1 MKISVAMRVI
11 GGFSIVTLM
20 LIILGVM
27 SHKTNNSSRESTM
40 VMQEVS
46 LPALKATSFLSENLS
61 EQRRLSL
68 QAFHTN
74 EAAKLPIIENQFNTS
89 ASQFDQRLREIE
101 LLMNDNSNLK
111 QQANAIGRQYYQFKS
126 ITQKLISDQHKTRQ
140 LQEGLNAKSE
150 DFESALDDTSS
161 LLLDLIDYETS
172 DDAKLR
178 EIAASAVTI
187 DSNLSGM
194 ITTIQDLIASKD
206 QQHYDI
212 LHKELSYVIGD
223 IKAKSEHLKRIA
235 ESNNLATDSV
245 EEVTTGINALLDQS
259 QGDNSFLSQKSKQLS
274 FEAQVK
280 TGFTKSESIAVS
292 MASKLSQLNIN
303 IESFSNDI
311 NMQAIDKIDSAS
323 TQTKFVEIFAILI
336 AIVVSFGVV
345 RPLKSSLDEV
355 NNALKVLASGD
366 LTHKLDDSGHDEF
379 ATLASNCNRLVD
391 SLRDVITGILDRST
405 QLAAAAEET
414 SAITTQTTAGI
425 NQQKDQVQLASTAT
439 TELNSSAQQVS
450 ESAEQA
456 LSEIKQADEEA
467 KHIREIA
474 EENKR
479 TILAL
484 ADEVTTAGQVINKV
498 HSDSAS
504 IGSIL
509 DVIRGIAE
517 QTNLLALNAAIEAAR
532 AGEQGRG
539 FAVVADEVRSLAS
552 RTQDSTSEIQQ
563 MIEILQQGT
572 EEAVRVMELGRS
584 QANSC
589 VDKTEQANIA
599 LETISESVHKAYDS
613 GMRIA
618 HSAQEQNV
626 VSEQASEKLDE
637 IAAISEETALGAEQT
652 AASSHQV
659 AQLAEELKT
668 SVGKFRV

>member
-1 MKISVAMRVI
+1 MRVI
-11 GGFSIVTLM
+11 GGFSVVTLM

-27 SHKTNNSSRESTM
+27 SHLTNNSSRESTM

-46 LPALKATSFLSENLS
+46 IPAMKATSFLSENLS

-68 QAFHTN
+68 QAFYADN
-74 EAAKLPIIENQFNTS
+74 AAEIPTIETQFQRSVTQFNQKLNDIERLMQDNP
-89 ASQFDQRLREIE
+89 SQLKQVSSI
-101 LLMNDNSNLK
+101 K
-111 QQANAIGRQYYQFKS
+111 QQARKLQS
-126 ITQKLISDQHKTRQ
+126 TSQKLISDQKSAKA
-140 LQEGLNAKSE
+140 LQETLISKSDE
-150 DFESALDDTSS
+150 FESTLDDTSS
-161 LLLDLIDYETS
+161 LLLDLIDYEAS
-172 DDAKLR
+172 DNGELR
-178 EIAASAVTI
+178 SIAASAITI
-187 DSNLSGM
+187 DTNLSSL
-194 ITTIQDLIASKD
+194 ITTVQELINSSKLQD
-206 QQHYDI
+206 YDI
-212 LHKELSYVIGD
+212 LSKELSYVVGD
-223 IKAKSEHLKRIA
+223 VTAKAEHLKRTGA
-235 ESNNLATDSV
+235 GNSLAADTV
-245 EEVTTGINALLDQS
+245 NEVSAAISLLLS
-259 QGDNSFLSQKSKQLS
+259 EVQGDNSFLSNKLQQLNLV
-274 FEAQVK
+274 AQVNVD
-280 TGFTKSESIAVS
+280 FSESESIA
-292 MASKLSQLNIN
+292 MAMTIKLNQLNTD
-303 IESFSNDI
+303 IEAFSSDV
-311 NMQAIDKIDSAS
+311 NMQAIAKIDNAS
-323 TQTKFVEIFAILI
+323 FQTKIVEVIAILV
-336 AIVVSFGVV
+336 AIIVSVVVV

-355 NNALKVLASGD
+355 NNALQVLASGN

-379 ATLASNCNRLVD
+379 ATLAANCNRLVD
-391 SLRDVITGILDRST
+391 SLRSVITGILDRST

-414 SAITTQTTAGI
+414 SSITTQTTVGI
-425 NQQKDQVQLASTAT
+425 KQQKDQVNIASTAT

-456 LSEIKQADEEA
+456 LVQIKQADAEA
-467 KHIREIA
+467 KRIREIA
-474 EENKR
+474 EDNKQ

-589 VDKTEQANIA
+589 VDKTEQANAA
-599 LETISESVHKAYDS
+599 LETISDSVHKAYDS
-613 GMRIA
+613 GMNIA
-618 HSAQEQNV
+618 NAAQEQNA
-626 VSEQASEKLDE
+626 VSQQASEKLDE
-637 IAAISEETALGAEQT
+637 IAMISEETAVGAEQT

-668 SVGKFRV
+668 SVGEFRV